1 MFRDLKLNKYQLTAK
16 QLQKKCEKYLKTLES
31 RKE

>member
-16 QLQKKCEKYLKTLES
+16 QLKKKCEKYLKSLEQQ
-31 RKE
+31 E